1 MRFLR
6 TASFSDFSKNVSIL
20 ASGTFLGQVIA
31 LSSAPILTRMRNR
44 ALFALFMA
52 FVTSLSPGI
61 SGRYEIAIAV
71 VRTQE
76 EREALLAIASWV
88 AIGLS
93 TLLFFIVFIFFE
105 QLSAS

>member
-31 LSSAPILTRMRNR
+31 LSSAPILTRMYEPTAF

-88 AIGLS
+88 AIG
-93 TLLFFIVFIFFE
+93 
-105 QLSAS
+105 